1 MVVQQVSQATLV
13 ERIGMSSQ
21 VGCVFVRRC
30 PQTVAFGRAFL
41 VHVVKLVFLLGEHG
55 GFTTQ
60 GTQYAQHVFRVKIT
74 YKAERPQPV
83 ELVLLL
89 LGLFLLVG
97 LEHVVYIQVAVL
109 LAQVAQQQTVRQN
122 EHVRVHVC
130 GLAVLDKLFHLFVL
144 EIDPPAAARGLFP
157 GCFQHVEGGL
167 CRGTRQVS
175 QGFDC
180 LFGGIGTKLPR
191 VDVADIGH
199 EALLH
204 LFRSGCQQT
213 TQQEAAQKLSDFHR
227 MSPCG
232 G

>member
-1 MVVQQVSQATLV
+1 MQQVSQATLV

-21 VGCVFVRRC
+21 VGCVFVRRS
-30 PQTVAFGRAFL
+30 PQTVAFGRPFL
-41 VHVVKLVFLLGEHG
+41 VHVVKLVFLLGAHG

-89 LGLFLLVG
+89 QRFFLFVG
-97 LEHVVYIQVAVL
+97 FKQVVDIQIAVL

-157 GCFQHVEGGL
+157 GCFQHVECGLRGGA
-167 CRGTRQVS
+167 GQVA
-175 QGFDC
+175 QGFEG
-180 LFGGIGTKLPR
+180 LLRGVVPELAGGDIA
-191 VDVADIGH
+191 DVGH

-204 LFRSGCQQT
+204 FLCCRGQQAPQQKT
-213 TQQEAAQKLSDFHR
+213 TQKLSDFHR
-227 MSPCG
+227 ISQCG
-232 G
+232 S